1 MNSSLNPALSVRLP
15 VWRARLLLLLVFS
28 GFLVLTARAFYLQG
42 MHNDF
47 LQHKGETRY
56 ARVLEISAHRGMVT
70 DRNGEPLA
78 LSTPVESV
86 WAAPADAD
94 LTAGQRAK
102 LTRLLGMDA
111 TELKK
116 KLSESGRDFVYLKRQ
131 LPPDQAA
138 KVVQLNLPG
147 VFLQREYRR
156 YYPAAEVT
164 AHVVGVTGVDDNG
177 QEGIELAYQEWLTG
191 KPGSR
196 RVIKDRL
203 GHVVEDIESIRA
215 PQEGRELALSIDQ
228 RIQYLAFRELKSA
241 IALNEAKAGSVVV
254 LDVNT
259 GEVLAL
265 ANWPTYNPN
274 NRETLKVGRSRN
286 RAVVDLF
293 EPGSTLKP
301 FTVAAALDSGQVSP
315 RSMIDTQGG
324 HYTIGNRTIH
334 DAHPEGILTVA
345 QVIQKSSN
353 VGSAKMALAM
363 APQKLWAILSAVGFG
378 APTKVG
384 FPGEATGRLRA
395 YQTWKPIEQAT
406 MSYGH
411 GISVSLLQLA
421 RAYSVF
427 ATEGK
432 LQPLTL
438 IKRDQPVE
446 GTAVISPRT
455 AMAVRKMLE
464 MVTQPGGTATRA
476 QVAGFRVAG
485 KTGTAHKLAG
495 ATYASDRY
503 ISSFV
508 GFAPASNPRLVIAVM
523 LDEPGGKSYYG
534 GEVAAPVF
542 STVMAGALRLL
553 GIEPDAALDN
563 VISPDSIPVVREE
576 V

>member
-1 MNSSLNPALSVRLP
+1 MNPSLNPALSVRLP
-15 VWRARLLLLLVFS
+15 VWRARLLLLLVFL
-28 GFLVLTARAFYLQG
+28 GFLVLAARAFYLQG
-42 MHNDF
+42 LHNDF
-47 LQHKGETRY
+47 LQQKGETRY
-56 ARVLEISAHRGMVT
+56 ARVMEISAHRGMVT

-94 LTAGQRAK
+94 LSAGQRAK
-102 LTRLLGMDA
+102 LSRLLGMDGA
-111 TELKK
+111 ELKK
-116 KLSESGRDFVYLKRQ
+116 KLADSEREFVYLKRQ
-131 LPPDQAA
+131 LPPEQAA

-177 QEGIELAYQEWLTG
+177 QEGIELAYQDWLTG
-191 KPGSR
+191 KAGSR

-215 PQEGRELALSIDQ
+215 PQQGRELTLSIDQ

-241 IALNEAKAGSVVV
+241 IALNEAKAGSLVV

-274 NRETLKVGRSRN
+274 NRDTLKVGRSRN

-301 FTVAAALDSGQVSP
+301 FTVAAALESRLVGP
-315 RSMIDTQGG
+315 GSMIDTEGG

-334 DAHPEGILTVA
+334 DAHPEGLLTVA

-363 APQKLWAILSAVGFG
+363 APQKLWTILSDVGFG
-378 APTKVG
+378 TQTKVG
-384 FPGEATGRLRA
+384 FPGEASGRLRA

-427 ATEGK
+427 ATDGK
-432 LQPLTL
+432 LKPLTL
-438 IKRDQPVE
+438 VKRDQPVE
-446 GTAVISPRT
+446 GKAVISPRT
-455 AMAVRKMLE
+455 ALAVRKMLE

-553 GIEPDAALDN
+553 GIEPDSAPDN
-563 VISPDSIPVVREE
+563 VISPDSAPVIREE

>member
-1 MNSSLNPALSVRLP
+1 MNPSLNPALSVRLP
-15 VWRARLLLLLVFS
+15 VWRARLLMLLVFF
-28 GFLVLTARAFYLQG
+28 GFLVLAARAFYLQG
-42 MHNDF
+42 LHHDF
-47 LQHKGETRY
+47 LQQKGETRY
-56 ARVLEISAHRGMVT
+56 ARVIEISAHRGMVT

-86 WAAPADAD
+86 WAAPADAN
-94 LTAGQRAK
+94 LSAEQRAK

-111 TELKK
+111 AELKK
-116 KLSESGRDFVYLKRQ
+116 KLAESEREFVYLKRQ
-131 LPPDQAA
+131 LPPEQAA

-164 AHVVGVTGVDDNG
+164 VHVVGVTGVDDNG
-177 QEGIELAYQEWLTG
+177 QEGIELAYQDWLTG
-191 KPGSR
+191 KAGSR

-215 PQEGRELALSIDQ
+215 PQQGRELALSIDQ
-228 RIQYLAFRELKSA
+228 RIQYLAFRELKCA
-241 IALNEAKAGSVVV
+241 IALNEAKAGSLVV

-274 NRETLKVGRSRN
+274 NRDTLTVGRSRN

-301 FTVAAALDSGQVSP
+301 FTVAAALESGQVSP
-315 RSMIDTQGG
+315 GSMIDTQGG

-363 APQKLWAILSAVGFG
+363 APQKLWTILSDVGFG
-378 APTKVG
+378 TQTKVG

-427 ATEGK
+427 ATDGK
-432 LQPLTL
+432 LKPLTL
-438 IKRDQPVE
+438 VKRDQPVE
-446 GTAVISPRT
+446 GKAVISPRT

-495 ATYASDRY
+495 AAYASDRY

-523 LDEPGGKSYYG
+523 LDEPGGRSYYG

-553 GIEPDAALDN
+553 GIEPDAVLDN
-563 VISPDSIPVVREE
+563 VISPDSAPVVREE

>member
-1 MNSSLNPALSVRLP
+1 MNPPLNPALSVRLP
-15 VWRARLLLLLVFS
+15 VWRARLLLLVVFS
-28 GFLVLTARAFYLQG
+28 GFLVLAARALYLQG
-42 MHNDF
+42 LHNDF
-47 LQHKGETRY
+47 LQQKGETRY
-56 ARVLEISAHRGMVT
+56 ARVVEISAHRGMVT

-94 LTAGQRAK
+94 LSVEQRTK
-102 LTRLLGMDA
+102 LIRLLGMDA
-111 TELKK
+111 ADLKR
-116 KLSESGRDFVYLKRQ
+116 KLAESDRDFVYLKRQ
-131 LPPDQAA
+131 LPPAA

-147 VFLQREYRR
+147 IFLQREYRR

-177 QEGIELAYQEWLTG
+177 QEGIELAYQDWLSG
-191 KPGSR
+191 KAGSR

-203 GHVVEDIESIRA
+203 GRVVEDIESIRA
-215 PQEGRELALSIDQ
+215 PQQGRELALSIDQ
-228 RIQYLAFRELKSA
+228 RIQYLAFRELKSG
-241 IALNEAKAGSVVV
+241 IALNEAKAGSLVV
-254 LDVNT
+254 LDVTT

-274 NRETLKVGRSRN
+274 NRDTLKAERSRN

-301 FTVAAALDSGQVSP
+301 FTVAAALESGIVSP
-315 RSMIDTQGG
+315 ESMIDTQGG
-324 HYTIGNRTIH
+324 HYSIGNRTIH

-363 APQKLWAILSAVGFG
+363 APQKLWTILSEVGFG
-378 APTKVG
+378 AQTKVG

-427 ATEGK
+427 ATNGELK
-432 LQPLTL
+432 PLTL

-446 GTAVISPRT
+446 GKAVISPRT

-485 KTGTAHKLAG
+485 KTGTAHKLLG

-542 STVMAGALRLL
+542 SAVMAGALRLL

-563 VISPDSIPVVREE
+563 VISPDSAPVVREE

>member
-1 MNSSLNPALSVRLP
+1 MNPSLNPALSVRLP
-15 VWRARLLLLLVFS
+15 VWRARLLLLLVFF
-28 GFLVLTARAFYLQG
+28 GFLVLAARALYLQG
-42 MHNDF
+42 LHNDF
-47 LQHKGETRY
+47 LQQKGETRY
-56 ARVLEISAHRGMVT
+56 ARVIEISAHRGMVT

-86 WAAPADAD
+86 WAAPVDAN
-94 LTAGQRAK
+94 LSAEQRAK

-111 TELKK
+111 AELKK
-116 KLSESGRDFVYLKRQ
+116 KLAETEREFVYLKRQ
-131 LPPDQAA
+131 LPPEQAA

-164 AHVVGVTGVDDNG
+164 AHVVGVTGMDDNG
-177 QEGIELAYQEWLTG
+177 QEGIELAYQDWLTG
-191 KPGSR
+191 KAGSR

-215 PQEGRELALSIDQ
+215 PQQGRELALSIDQ

-241 IALNEAKAGSVVV
+241 IALNEAKAGSLVV

-274 NRETLKVGRSRN
+274 NRDTLTVGRSRN

-301 FTVAAALDSGQVSP
+301 FTVAAALESGQVSP
-315 RSMIDTQGG
+315 GSMIDTQGG

-353 VGSAKMALAM
+353 IGSAKMALAM
-363 APQKLWAILSAVGFG
+363 APQKLWTILSDVGFG
-378 APTKVG
+378 TQTKVG

-427 ATEGK
+427 ATDGK
-432 LQPLTL
+432 LKPVTL
-438 IKRDQPVE
+438 VKRDQPVE
-446 GTAVISPRT
+446 GKAVISPRT

-485 KTGTAHKLAG
+485 KTGTAHKLSG
-495 ATYASDRY
+495 AAYASDRY

-523 LDEPGGKSYYG
+523 LDEPGGRSYYG

-563 VISPDSIPVVREE
+563 VISPDSAPVVREE

>member
-1 MNSSLNPALSVRLP
+1 MNPSLNPALSVRLP
-15 VWRARLLLLLVFS
+15 VWRARLLLLLVFF
-28 GFLVLTARAFYLQG
+28 GFLVLAARAFFLQG
-42 MHNDF
+42 LHNDF
-47 LQHKGETRY
+47 LQQKGETRY
-56 ARVLEISAHRGMVT
+56 ARVIEISAHRGMVT

-86 WAAPADAD
+86 WAAPADAI
-94 LTAGQRAK
+94 LNAEQRAK

-116 KLSESGRDFVYLKRQ
+116 KLAESEREFVYLKRQ
-131 LPPDQAA
+131 LPPEQAA

-177 QEGIELAYQEWLTG
+177 QEGIELAYQDWLTG
-191 KPGSR
+191 KAGSR

-215 PQEGRELALSIDQ
+215 PQQGRELALSIDQ
-228 RIQYLAFRELKSA
+228 RIQYLAFRELKCA
-241 IALNEAKAGSVVV
+241 IALNEAKAGSLVV

-274 NRETLKVGRSRN
+274 NRDTLTVGRSRN

-301 FTVAAALDSGQVSP
+301 FTVAAALESGQVSP
-315 RSMIDTQGG
+315 GSMIDTQGG

-363 APQKLWAILSAVGFG
+363 APQKLWTILSDVGFG
-378 APTKVG
+378 TQTKVG

-427 ATEGK
+427 ATDGK
-432 LQPLTL
+432 LKPLTL
-438 IKRDQPVE
+438 VKRDQPVE
-446 GTAVISPRT
+446 GKAVISPRT

-495 ATYASDRY
+495 AAYASDRY

-523 LDEPGGKSYYG
+523 LDEPGGRSYYG

-563 VISPDSIPVVREE
+563 VISPDSAPVVREE

>member
-1 MNSSLNPALSVRLP
+1 MNPSLNPALSVRLP
-15 VWRARLLLLLVFS
+15 VWRARLLLLLVFF
-28 GFLVLTARAFYLQG
+28 GFMVLAARALYLQG
-42 MHNDF
+42 LRNDF
-47 LQHKGETRY
+47 LQQKGETRY
-56 ARVLEISAHRGMVT
+56 ARVVEISAHRGMVT

-86 WAAPADAD
+86 WAAPADAG
-94 LTAGQRAK
+94 LSFEQRAK
-102 LTRLLGMDA
+102 LTRLLGMEAGD
-111 TELKK
+111 LKR
-116 KLSESGRDFVYLKRQ
+116 KLAESDRDFVYLKRQ
-131 LPPDQAA
+131 LPPEQAA

-177 QEGIELAYQEWLTG
+177 QEGIELAYQDWLSG
-191 KPGSR
+191 KAGSR

-203 GHVVEDIESIRA
+203 GHVIEDIESIRA
-215 PQEGRELALSIDQ
+215 PQQGRELALSIDQ

-241 IALNEAKAGSVVV
+241 IALNEAKAGSLVV
-254 LDVNT
+254 LDVTT

-274 NRETLKVGRSRN
+274 NRDTLKAGRSRN

-301 FTVAAALDSGQVSP
+301 FTVAAALESGLVSP
-315 RSMIDTQGG
+315 GSMIDTQGG

-363 APQKLWAILSAVGFG
+363 APQKMWTILSDVGFG
-378 APTKVG
+378 TPTKVG

-427 ATEGK
+427 ATNGELK
-432 LQPLTL
+432 PLTL

-446 GTAVISPRT
+446 GKTVISPRT

-464 MVTQPGGTATRA
+464 MVTQPGGTATKA

-485 KTGTAHKLAG
+485 KTGTAHKLMG

-563 VISPDSIPVVREE
+563 VISPDSVPVVREE